1 MALKRREPRRRAS
14 ITSLIDVIFLL
25 LLFFMLSSTF
35 SRFSQ
40 VELVSTAQ
48 AEGGAGEASTV
59 QSLTVQADGVLI
71 NGLEQPDTSI
81 IATLDGLGSDGD
93 LSLTV
98 TAADGVT
105 TQRFVD
111 VLTILA
117 SKSDLDIRLL
127 EPTT

>member
-71 NGLEQPDTSI
+71 NGLQQPDASI
-81 IATLDGLGSDGD
+81 IATLDGLGSGGD
-93 LSLTV
+93 LSLAV

-111 VLTILA
+111 VLTILS